1 MYVSFLIC
9 NVLRFVNYIIN
20 LYDDDDDDDDDDS
33 RLNILYIRPTNVTFY
48 TSTSH

>member
-20 LYDDDDDDDDDDS
+20 LYDDDDDS